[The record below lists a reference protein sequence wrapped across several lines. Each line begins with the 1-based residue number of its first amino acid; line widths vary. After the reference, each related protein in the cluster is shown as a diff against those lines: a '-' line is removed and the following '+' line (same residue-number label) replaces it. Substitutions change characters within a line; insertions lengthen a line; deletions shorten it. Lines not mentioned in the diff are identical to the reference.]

1 MMETGMAWRF
11 LAPLVFGL
19 LALLFAVLAWRD
31 RDHRLGAA
39 SPARKTRIRIA
50 VIFALVSAVLFFLQ
64 ARG

>member
-1 MMETGMAWRF
+1 MATDMAWRF
-11 LAPLVFGL
+11 LIPLVFGL

>member
-1 MMETGMAWRF
+1 METGMAWRF